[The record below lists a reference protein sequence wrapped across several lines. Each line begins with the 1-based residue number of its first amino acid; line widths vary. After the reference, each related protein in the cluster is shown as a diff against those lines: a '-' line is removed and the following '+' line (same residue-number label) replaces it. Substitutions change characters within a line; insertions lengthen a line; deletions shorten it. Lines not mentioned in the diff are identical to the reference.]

1 MERRRRGFTLIE
13 LLVSLAVLGLISFF
27 LTDLLVRQSR
37 TYTVVDDVTE
47 TQQNLR
53 AVASLLERELR
64 STGFLVPEG
73 AAICGYDTGGDGTPD
88 SAPDVLYVSDA
99 DALDPA
105 GITSLSTQ
113 AADVLSGFG
122 DGDGIETLQLSSLV
136 VDANPFYDLDGDG
149 VADSDFL
156 YTVAPAR
163 SGGVIVVDRSNP
175 AAGAACGVITD
186 INLGANTITVDF
198 NVATAPNAP
207 GGGGAAPNGTVLGAG
222 ATDLVAVPAHAYW
235 INPNAA
241 NGAPQLIRDGLV
253 LANDVEDLQIA
264 LFYDVDDDGVVD
276 GLAAGYVPPPFH
288 SAIEYPGSAAPN
300 AEYLP
305 GSWDNSNLREVRVTV
320 VARTRSQ
327 DPNVLANPNLASSV
341 TQGFENRAAGAVPDG
356 FRRRSI
362 TLTVRPRNVDRV
374 L

>member
-1 MERRRRGFTLIE
+1 MQHGSKGPQRGRRTPGFSLIE

-53 AVASLLERELR
+53 AVTSLLERELR
-64 STGFLVPEG
+64 ATGFLVPEG
-73 AAICGYDTGGDGTPD
+73 AAICGYDTGGTGTPD
-88 SAPDVLYVSDA
+88 GIPDVLYVTDA

-105 GITSLSTQ
+105 GITSLSAQ
-113 AADVLSGFG
+113 AADVLSGYG

-156 YTVAPAR
+156 YTAAPAR
-163 SGGVIVVDRSNP
+163 NGGVIVVDRNDP

-186 INLGANTITVDF
+186 INLGASTITVDF
-198 NVATAPNAP
+198 NVATVPNAP
-207 GGGGAAPNGTVLGAG
+207 GGGGAAPNGTPLGAG
-222 ATDLVAVPAHAYW
+222 ATDLVAVPAHVYW
-235 INPNAA
+235 INPNGA
-241 NGAPQLIRDGLV
+241 NGAPQLIRNGMV

-264 LFYDVDDDGVVD
+264 LFYDLDEDGVMD
-276 GLAAGYVPPPFH
+276 ALEYAGAAGQP
-288 SAIEYPGSAAPN
+288 EYQSNGWNN
-300 AEYLP
+300 AR
-305 GSWDNSNLREVRVTV
+305 LREARVTV
-320 VARTRSQ
+320 VARTRSE

-341 TQGFENRAAGAVPDG
+341 TQGFENRAPGVAADG
-356 FRRRSI
+356 FRRRSA
-362 TLTVRPRNVDRV
+362 TVTVRPRNVDRV